1 MPRNLLFD
9 LGGVIMDIRRD
20 DCLEAFR
27 SLGME
32 HPENLIGEYVQNDT
46 VRTARI
52 GRDFGR
58 TVPRRPPGAAPRR
71 GHRPA
76 DRPRFLRI
84 HHRTPQP
91 RLAALRHLRKR
102 RGVYLLSNTNPIMW
116 RGVIAEEFLKEGLR
130 REDYFDGIV
139 TSFEAKCM
147 KPDERIFRRVEES
160 FGIRPEETLFLDDSQ
175 ANLEAAARLG
185 YKTML
190 VAPRNR
196 IRRSARSRRH
206 SLIWQQQRAPEHDK
220 RHSVKADME
229 LTINPRDTDTRPS
242 IVTVGMFDGL
252 HLGHRFSALYAR
264 RHCVATRSAPRSA
277 DIRPP
282 SA

>member
-32 HPENLIGEYVQNDT
+32 HPENLIGEYVQNYRSDSSN
-46 VRTARI
+46 RARFRSHSSTTPS
-52 GRDFGR
+52 GRS
-58 TVPRRPPGAAPRR
+58 PRR

-190 VAPRNR
+190 VAPGT
-196 IRRSARSRRH
+196 
-206 SLIWQQQRAPEHDK
+206 EF
-220 RHSVKADME
+220 ADLLAAE
-229 LTINPRDTDTRPS
+229 GI
-242 IVTVGMFDGL
+242 
-252 HLGHRFSALYAR
+252 A
-264 RHCVATRSAPRSA
+264 
-277 DIRPP
+277 
-282 SA
+282 

>member
-32 HPENLIGEYVQNDT
+32 HPENLIGEYVQNGPFGQLEF
-46 VRTARI
+46 

-58 TVPRRPPGAAPRR
+58 TVPRRPPGTAPRR

-84 HHRTPQP
+84 HHRTPPATACRTAPPAQASRSVSAEQHQP
-91 RLAALRHLRKR
+91 HHVARRHR
-102 RGVYLLSNTNPIMW
+102 RGVSQGGTASRRL
-116 RGVIAEEFLKEGLR
+116 LR
-130 REDYFDGIV
+130 RHRHIIRSQMHETRRAHIPPRGGIV
-139 TSFEAKCM
+139 RH
-147 KPDERIFRRVEES
+147 P
-160 FGIRPEETLFLDDSQ
+160 PEETLFLDDSQ

-190 VAPRNR
+190 VAPGT
-196 IRRSARSRRH
+196 
-206 SLIWQQQRAPEHDK
+206 EF
-220 RHSVKADME
+220 ADLLAAE
-229 LTINPRDTDTRPS
+229 GI
-242 IVTVGMFDGL
+242 
-252 HLGHRFSALYAR
+252 A
-264 RHCVATRSAPRSA
+264 
-277 DIRPP
+277 
-282 SA
+282 